1 MKVIIYQGPEPKI
14 IPGDSV
20 LLVQE
25 GTSFRVEEVGH
36 TWAKKDLEIRLE
48 NIDRVEIKGKFIT
61 VGDFWLAWERTKTHA
76 SNLEIGNK
84 LITELGLK

>member
-48 NIDRVEIKGKFIT
+48 NIDRVEIKGKFISREKLLQVWRD
-61 VGDFWLAWERTKTHA
+61 VGVCDSYDFDNLAAK
-76 SNLEIGNK
+76 
-84 LITELGLK
+84 LGLK